1 MRALI
6 VDDSAL
12 SRMIICKKV
21 KTLVPTIQII
31 QGVNGQEAVD
41 KYNSSLGGPAFD
53 IIFLDCLMPIKDG
66 LEVLEEI
73 RAKDKD
79 IKIVMLTANIQE
91 MVKARAEE
99 LGCNAFLNKTQGDAM
114 LPELLGVNYARL
126 LRNNLNT
133 VRQTLI
139 VRVKFTAGT

>member
-114 LPELLGVNYARL
+114 LPELLGVN
-126 LRNNLNT
+126 
-133 VRQTLI
+133 
-139 VRVKFTAGT
+139 